1 MYNNYK
7 LKVNF
12 NDTSKEDLTISWN
25 KLCQVCKINIANPN
39 TYQLLD
45 AKQTLAKAFE
55 LDLDDVI
62 VYADE
67 LPIL

>member
-12 NDTSKEDLTISWN
+12 NDTSKKDLTISWD
-25 KLCQVCKINIANPN
+25 KLCQVCKISIANPN
-39 TYQLLD
+39 TYQLID
-45 AKQTLAKAFE
+45 DKQTLDKAFE

>member
-12 NDTSKEDLTISWN
+12 NDTSKKDLTISGD
-25 KLCQVCKINIANPN
+25 KLCQVCKISIANPN